1 MHLWIFVVTLADF
14 VHIIMMMSNFIH
26 KISNIEAFA
35 ESKKI
40 AYIYGPN
47 VCNKFV
53 FLEKKI
59 LFFCKW
65 NLGGGGNIFEKG
77 KISFLTIKTLHVK
90 YISLKALS
98 FSRWCLKTHS
108 DMINFKHVL

>member
-1 MHLWIFVVTLADF
+1 
-14 VHIIMMMSNFIH
+14 MMMSNFIH

-53 FLEKKI
+53 FLEKKSC
-59 LFFCKW
+59 FFV
-65 NLGGGGNIFEKG
+65 NEIGGGEIFLKRG
-77 KISFLTIKTLHVK
+77 KYLF
-90 YISLKALS
+90 
-98 FSRWCLKTHS
+98 
-108 DMINFKHVL
+108 